1 MRAHANQHMLDER
14 ERPLHSKQSNIQ
26 SNWRFFTI
34 TNCWEPKKAEVI
46 HVESSQ
52 DTWARVHFVLFFQRW
67 RCGEPFQGQLCFF
80 TVFVSYAIIRYPWA
94 AVGRLPSSSYTNYS
108 FTEKKEIVPLYLII
122 VGFVSVIWSFKLLIL
137 LMISNLMS
145 FTARES
151 VERKEFFCFLKKRW
165 SRMIRVPTSMTQ
177 RGWDHSTSWEI
188 KAVMTALLQYR
199 RHAAGVWHRLLFYL

>member
-1 MRAHANQHMLDER
+1 MLSH
-14 ERPLHSKQSNIQ
+14 LK
-26 SNWRFFTI
+26 
-34 TNCWEPKKAEVI
+34 I
-46 HVESSQ
+46 HELACISS
-52 DTWARVHFVLFFQRW
+52 FFFQRW

-108 FTEKKEIVPLYLII
+108 STDKKEIMPPYLII
-122 VGFVSVIWSFKLLIL
+122 VGFVSAIWSFKLLI

-145 FTARES
+145 FTASES